1 MAHCSNV
8 SIRLRAAKAGE
19 TVRVVRI
26 EGQEPVCRRLREMG
40 FCEMASVR
48 VLNTAGGLVCQV
60 CGARV
65 GLSRQLAESIVV
77 TRPAA

>member
-1 MAHCSNV
+1 MPHRLQG

-19 TVRVVRI
+19 TVRVVRL
-26 EGQEPVCRRLREMG
+26 EGQEPVCRRQREMG

-48 VLNTAGGLVCQV
+48 VLATAGGLVCQV

-65 GLSRQLAESIVV
+65 GLSGRLAESIVV
-77 TRPAA
+77 SRPAA